1 MYSKWYGSSHGLSG
15 GHIQACLEGLQK
27 TMKILSHDGRSLD
40 QDLNLEPSKYEEATL
55 TSQSFGMSIH
65 VIRIEINYRNK
76 TSIWTYE

>member
-1 MYSKWYGSSHGLSG
+1 
-15 GHIQACLEGLQK
+15 
-27 TMKILSHDGRSLD
+27 MKILSHDGRSLD

-76 TSIWTYE
+76 TSI